1 MPDSN
6 YACDVL
12 VIGSGAAGLSAAA
25 TAGAEGLKTL
35 VVEKDSHFG
44 GTTAT
49 SGGVAWIAASPH
61 AKREGLSDTVADAR
75 RYIEACIEKY
85 GRRFDTDRIDAYL
98 ANGPLM
104 VEFMETKTRLRWAGV
119 AYFPDY
125 HPELPGHSDK
135 ARALNPAEYDA
146 QKLPREL
153 RKNLKWPWTKITFMG
168 LQVSAASRE
177 QHHFYNASR
186 SPVSAAYVTWLM
198 AKHVKDL
205 AIYGRSK
212 RLVNGNA
219 VVAMLAHSCHDFGIP
234 IWVSS
239 PAVEL
244 IKEGGRVRGAIV
256 ERARER
262 IRVEAARGVVLASG
276 GFSWDE
282 KRRKPIYPHEAAG
295 AHHFPFGTPM
305 DTGDGARMAEAV
317 GGHFSAEVTNAAAW
331 APATAV
337 PQRGGR
343 WLNLPH
349 QRTYAKP
356 GMIAVT
362 RKGVRF
368 TNDAID
374 YHDMVREM
382 VHACAGEKDVEAFV
396 IGDHP
401 AVRKYGFGIVVKPY
415 PFPIRPHVKAGYLF
429 RANTIGELARQA
441 GIDQGALVAT
451 IERFNRSAR
460 DGNDPDFHR
469 GETEYDR
476 LQGDPA
482 VKPNPCLAP
491 IVKAPFYALK
501 MVAGDS
507 GSFAGLRT
515 DQYARVLDKQSEP
528 VVGLY
533 AAGNDMESI
542 FGGDYPGGG
551 VTIGPAMV
559 FGYVAAQHMAG
570 KLVAGSSE
578 SKKAAGS
585 R

>member
-1 MPDSN
+1 VNGSR
-6 YACDVL
+6 YECEVL

-25 TAGAEGLKTL
+25 TAGALGLKAL
-35 VVEKDSHFG
+35 VVEKDTHFG

-49 SGGVAWIAASPH
+49 SGGVSWIAESPH
-61 AKREGLSDTVADAR
+61 AKREGARDTIAEAR
-75 RYIEACIEKY
+75 TYIEACIEKY
-85 GRRFDTDRIDAYL
+85 GRRFDPDRIDAYL
-98 ANGPLM
+98 ANGPAM
-104 VEFMETKTRLRWAGV
+104 VAFMEEKTRMRWAGV

-125 HPELPGHSDK
+125 HPELPGANDK
-135 ARALNPAEYDA
+135 ARALNPAQYDA
-146 QKLPREL
+146 QKMPREL
-153 RKNLKWPWTKITFMG
+153 RKKLKWPWTKITFMG

-177 QHHFYNASR
+177 QHHFYHASR
-186 SPVSAAYVTWLM
+186 SPVSAGYVAWLL
-198 AKHVKDL
+198 AKQARDL
-205 AIYGRSK
+205 LLYGRSK

-219 VVAMLAHSCHDFGIP
+219 VVAMLAHSCHDFGVP

-244 IKEGGRVRGAIV
+244 IRENGRVRGAIV
-256 ERARER
+256 EQEGAR
-262 IRVEAARGVVLASG
+262 IRVEATRGVVLASG

-282 KRRKPIYPHEAAG
+282 ERRKKIYPHVVAG
-295 AHHFPFGTPM
+295 ASHHPFGTSM

-317 GGHFSAEVTNAAAW
+317 GGYFSTDVSNAAAW

-343 WLNLPH
+343 VLNLPH
-349 QRTYAKP
+349 QRTYTKP

-374 YHDMVREM
+374 YHDMVQEM
-382 VHACAGEKDVEAFV
+382 IRACRAEKDVEAFV
-396 IGDHP
+396 IADQT
-401 AVRKYGFGIVVKPY
+401 AARKYGFGIVVKPY
-415 PFPIRPHVKAGYLF
+415 PFPVWPHIKGGYLF
-429 RANTIGELARQA
+429 RARSIGDLAVAA
-441 GIDQGALVAT
+441 GIDKDALVAT
-451 IERFNRSAR
+451 VERFNLFAR
-460 DGNDPDFHR
+460 NGQDPDFRR

-491 IVKAPFYALK
+491 LVKAPFYALK

-515 DQYARVLDKQSEP
+515 DRYSRVLDKSGEP
-528 VVGLY
+528 VAGLY
-533 AAGNDMESI
+533 AAGNDAESI
-542 FGGDYPGGG
+542 FSGDYPGGG

-559 FGYVAAQHMAG
+559 FGYIAIRHMAG
-570 KLVAGSSE
+570 EPIAGE
-578 SKKAAGS
+578 VHKASAVG
-585 R
+585 RR

>member
-1 MPDSN
+1 MAEAA
-6 YACDVL
+6 YQCDVL
-12 VIGSGAAGLSAAA
+12 VIGSGAAGLSAAV
-25 TAGAEGLKTL
+25 TAGKEGLKTL

-49 SGGVAWIAASPH
+49 SGGVSWIAESPH
-61 AKREGLSDTVADAR
+61 AKRQGLTDTIEDAR
-75 RYIEACIEKY
+75 TYIAACIEKY
-85 GRRFDTDRIDAYL
+85 GRRFDADRIDAYL
-98 ANGPLM
+98 ANGPRM
-104 VEFMETKTRLRWAGV
+104 VEFMEENTRLRWAGV

-186 SPVSAAYVTWLM
+186 SPASAAYVMWLL
-198 AKHVKDL
+198 AKQARDL
-205 AIYGRSK
+205 LFYGRSK

-219 VVAMLAHSCHDFGIP
+219 VVAMLAHSCHDFDVP
-234 IWVSS
+234 IWISS

-244 IKEGGRVRGAIV
+244 IKENGRVRGAYV
-256 ERARER
+256 EREGQ
-262 IRVEAARGVVLASG
+262 RVRVDAAKGVVLASG
-276 GFSWDE
+276 GFSWDQ

-295 AHHFPFGTPM
+295 AHHFPFGTSQ
-305 DTGDGARMAEAV
+305 DTGDGARIAERV
-317 GGHFSAEVTNAAAW
+317 GAHFSAEVTNAAAW
-331 APATAV
+331 APATPV

-343 WLNLPH
+343 MLNLPH

-374 YHDMVREM
+374 YHDMVQEM
-382 VHACAGEKDVEAFV
+382 IRACAGEKDVEAFV
-396 IGDHP
+396 IGDHQ

-415 PFPIRPHVKAGYLF
+415 PFPIGPHIKAGYLF
-429 RANTIGELARQA
+429 RANTIAELADRA
-441 GIDQGALVAT
+441 GIDRDSLVAT
-451 IERFNRSAR
+451 VDRFNHAAAE
-460 DGNDPDFHR
+460 GKDPEFHR

-491 IVKAPFYALK
+491 IVRAPFYALK

-515 DQYARVLDKQSEP
+515 DQFARVLDGQGTPIE
-528 VVGLY
+528 GLY

-542 FGGDYPGGG
+542 FSGDYPGGG

-559 FGYVAAQHMAG
+559 FGYIAALHMAG
-570 KLVAGSSE
+570 KPV
-578 SKKAAGS
+578 AAGPETS
-585 R
+585 TAVGGR

>member
-1 MPDSN
+1 MSETR

-12 VIGSGAAGLSAAA
+12 VIGSGAAGLAAA
-25 TAGAEGLKTL
+25 VTAGAEGLKTL

-49 SGGVAWIAASPH
+49 SGGVAWIAESPH
-61 AKREGLSDTVADAR
+61 AKREGLDDTLAEAR
-75 RYIEACIEKY
+75 RYIQACIEKY
-85 GRRFDTDRIDAYL
+85 GRRFDAERIDTYL
-98 ANGPLM
+98 ANGPKM
-104 VEFMETKTRLRWAGV
+104 VEFMESRTRLRWAGV

-153 RKNLKWPWTKITFMG
+153 RKSLKWPWTKITFMG

-186 SPVSAAYVTWLM
+186 SPVSAAYVTWLL
-198 AKHVKDL
+198 AKQARDL
-205 AIYGRSK
+205 LLYGRSK

-219 VVAMLAHSCHDFGIP
+219 VIAMLAHSCADFDVP

-244 IKEGGRVRGAIV
+244 TEDGGRVTGAIV
-256 ERARER
+256 DHAGTRV
-262 IRVEAARGVVLASG
+262 RVEAAKGVVLASG
-276 GFSWDE
+276 GFSWDQ
-282 KRRKPIYPHEAAG
+282 KRRKEIYPHEAAG
-295 AHHFPFGTPM
+295 AHHYPFGTTQ
-305 DTGDGARMAEAV
+305 DTGDGARLAESV
-317 GGHFSAEVTNAAAW
+317 GGYFSSDVTNAAAW
-331 APATAV
+331 APATPV
-337 PQRGGR
+337 PQRDGSV
-343 WLNLPH
+343 LNLPH

-368 TNDAID
+368 TNDAVD
-374 YHDMVREM
+374 YHDMVQEM
-382 VHACAGEKDVEAFV
+382 IRACAGEKDVEAFV

-415 PFPIRPHVKAGYLF
+415 PFPIRPHLRAGYLF
-429 RANTIGELARQA
+429 KGNTIAELADKA
-441 GIDQGALVAT
+441 GIARDALVAT
-451 IERFNRSAR
+451 VERFNKYAR
-460 DGNDPDFHR
+460 EGQDPDFHR
-469 GETEYDR
+469 GATAYDR
-476 LQGDPA
+476 LQGDPE
-482 VKPNPCLAP
+482 VKPNPTLAP
-491 IVKAPFYALK
+491 IVGPPFYALK

-515 DQYARVLDKQSEP
+515 DQFARVLDKQGQP
-528 VVGLY
+528 VEGLY
-533 AAGNDMESI
+533 AGGNDMESI
-542 FGGDYPGGG
+542 FSGDYPGGG

-559 FGYVAAQHMAG
+559 FGFIAARHLAGKEIAKLPEEVVAAA
-570 KLVAGSSE
+570 E
-578 SKKAAGS
+578 